1 VGAGD
6 PGRVLLS
13 ASMAPPFRRALRR
26 PDRLARLALDRL
38 VLSAVHGFV
47 YATDGVSRGQRGTAR
62 KERVFSRGKLELWRV
77 TPTEPLEAELGHGQL
92 REEPPRNPIPI
103 VLIPPL
109 MVRPYIFDLRPDHS
123 MVRLL
128 RNAGYDVYVVDF
140 GVPDQTDE
148 GVRLDDYVL
157 DYVPACIDAALAA
170 SGAAKVSLAG
180 YCMGGIFALLH
191 VAAHRDDRV
200 ANIVTIG
207 APIDF
212 GEMGLVTWASKLGE
226 KILDPLMDQL
236 GNVPSELVTLG
247 FKLLDGPQIL
257 TRYVDLVTRLWDYEY
272 LRGFDSI
279 QAWTTDF
286 IPYPK
291 EAFKQMIRDVAAG
304 DKLRRGELIFG
315 DKRADLTAI
324 RCPLL
329 AFAGKT
335 DGIATLASTRAI
347 LGHVGSTDKEFR
359 EVPGG
364 HIGVVGGTKAPE
376 AVWRPMAEWL
386 ASH

>member
-1 VGAGD
+1 
-6 PGRVLLS
+6 
-13 ASMAPPFRRALRR
+13 MAPPFRRALRR
-26 PDRLARLALDRL
+26 PDRLARLARLALDRV

-77 TPTEPLEAELGHGQL
+77 TPTEALEAELGHGQL

-123 MVRLL
+123 MVRTL
-128 RNAGYDVYVVDF
+128 RNAGFDVYVIDF
-140 GVPDQTDE
+140 GVPDHTDE

-170 SGAAKVSLAG
+170 SGAEKVTLAG

-191 VAAHRDDRV
+191 VAAHHDERV
-200 ANIVTIG
+200 ANLVTIG

-226 KILDPLMDQL
+226 KFIDPLMDQL

-324 RCPLL
+324 HCPLL

-335 DGIATLASTRAI
+335 DGIATLASTRGI
-347 LGHVGSTDKEFR
+347 LDHVGSTDKEFR

-386 ASH
+386 LAR

>member
-1 VGAGD
+1 
-6 PGRVLLS
+6 
-13 ASMAPPFRRALRR
+13 MAPPFRRALRR

-77 TPTEPLEAELGHGQL
+77 TPTEALEAELGHGQL

-123 MVRLL
+123 MVRTL
-128 RNAGYDVYVVDF
+128 RNAGFDVFVVDF

-157 DYVPACIDAALAA
+157 DYLPACIDAAIAA
-170 SGAAKVSLAG
+170 SGAAKVTLAG

-191 VAAHRDDRV
+191 VAAHRDARI

-335 DGIATLASTRAI
+335 DGIATLASTRGI
-347 LGHVGSTDKEFR
+347 LGHVGSSDKEFR

-364 HIGVVGGTKAPE
+364 HIGVVGGTKAPD

-386 ASH
+386 AAH

>member
-1 VGAGD
+1 
-6 PGRVLLS
+6 
-13 ASMAPPFRRALRR
+13 MAPLVPRALRR

-47 YATDGVSRGQRGTAR
+47 YVTDGVSRGQRGTAR
-62 KERVFSRGKLELWRV
+62 KERVFARGKLELWRV
-77 TPTEPLEAELGHGQL
+77 TPPEVLEAELGHGEL
-92 REEPPRNPIPI
+92 RVEPGRRPIPVI
-103 VLIPPL
+103 LVPPL

-128 RNAGYDVYVVDF
+128 RNAGFDVFVVDF
-140 GVPDQTDE
+140 GVPDATDE

-157 DYVPACIDAALAA
+157 EYLPACIDAALAA
-170 SGAAKVSLAG
+170 SGASQVSLAG

-191 VAAHRDDRV
+191 VATHRDPRI
-200 ANIVTIG
+200 ANLVTIG

-212 GEMGLVTWASKLGE
+212 GEMGLITWASKLGD

-236 GNVPSELVTLG
+236 GNVPKELVTLG

-272 LRGFDSI
+272 LRAFDSI

-304 DKLRRGELIFG
+304 DKLRRGELVFG

-324 RCPLL
+324 RCPVL

-335 DGIATLASTRAI
+335 DGIATLPATRAI
-347 LGHVGSTDKEFR
+347 LSHVGSPDKEFR

-364 HIGVVGGTKAPE
+364 HIGVVGGTKAAE

-386 ASH
+386 ARH